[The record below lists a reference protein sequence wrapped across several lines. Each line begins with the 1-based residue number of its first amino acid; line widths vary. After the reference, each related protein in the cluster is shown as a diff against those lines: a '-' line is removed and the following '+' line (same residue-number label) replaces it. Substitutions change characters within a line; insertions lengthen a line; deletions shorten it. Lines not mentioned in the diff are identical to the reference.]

1 MEKLYAGTSLVILQ
15 SRGII
20 LSFLSGKAD
29 RREGIS
35 VNAEAHAEVSDH
47 NNNQNCVI
55 QKDLG
60 VIPELHC
67 CLMLLYKNRIFVF

>member
-1 MEKLYAGTSLVILQ
+1 MEKLYAGISLVILQ
-15 SRGII
+15 SCGII

-29 RREGIS
+29 HMEGIS

-60 VIPELHC
+60 VIPALHC
-67 CLMLLYKNRIFVF
+67 CLMPLYKNRIFVF